1 MTSLLIKYICYEN
14 VPAFHALLISMVLLI
29 DDTNNTLRL
38 QQNGRQFANDIF
50 IIVVVWTMI
59 IVVWLKFQWYLF
71 PGVLT

>member
-1 MTSLLIKYICYEN
+1 
-14 VPAFHALLISMVLLI
+14 MVLLI
-29 DDTNNTLRL
+29 DDTNKTLGP
-38 QQNGRQFANDIF
+38 QQNGRQFADDIF